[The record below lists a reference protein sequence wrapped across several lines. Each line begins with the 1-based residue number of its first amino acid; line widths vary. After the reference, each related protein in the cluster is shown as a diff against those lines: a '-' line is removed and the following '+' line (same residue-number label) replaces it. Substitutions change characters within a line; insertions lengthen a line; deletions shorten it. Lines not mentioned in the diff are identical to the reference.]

1 MKAMTMNG
9 VFAMTMKQQHMNG
22 VWRRAWILG
31 LSLRGAVK
39 KKEKPEEC
47 GKLKNIKENIS

>member
-39 KKEKPEEC
+39 KKK
-47 GKLKNIKENIS
+47 KSQKNVAS